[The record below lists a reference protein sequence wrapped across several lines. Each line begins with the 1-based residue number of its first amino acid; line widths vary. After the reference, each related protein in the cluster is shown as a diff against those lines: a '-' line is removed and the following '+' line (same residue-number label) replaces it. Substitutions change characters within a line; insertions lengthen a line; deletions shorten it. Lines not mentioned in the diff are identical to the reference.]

1 MQHFSVCAA
10 GSVMAPCGQFLP
22 SAGCGEGWAAA
33 RDLAWGSCGTFGT
46 CQWDNHVLFVG
57 RVVPFLVGCGDCPL
71 PQPREPS
78 VCVQEATS
86 DSLRLPMNL
95 WSAMVG
101 DLVDLICW
109 ISMSPQCRGG

>member
-1 MQHFSVCAA
+1 MVNSFPRQGAVKD
-10 GSVMAPCGQFLP
+10 GLLQGNL
-22 SAGCGEGWAAA
+22 A
-33 RDLAWGSCGTFGT
+33 RGSCGKFGT

-57 RVVPFLVGCGDCPL
+57 RVVPFLVGCEDCPL

>member
-1 MQHFSVCAA
+1 MVNSFPRQGAVKD
-10 GSVMAPCGQFLP
+10 GLLQGN
-22 SAGCGEGWAAA
+22 
-33 RDLAWGSCGTFGT
+33 LAQGSCGKFGT

-57 RVVPFLVGCGDCPL
+57 RVVPFLVGCEDCPL